1 MYSEALE
8 RLIKSVIADG
18 QITDKERAVLYKK
31 AEAEGVDADEI
42 DVYVE
47 GLIAEQSNQSKSASQ
62 VEASKTSYDLSQVKK
77 LNDGGV
83 RYYCLKTAF
92 NMTIKHNTE
101 LKIKNP
107 YIVFYRKEYNYQDK
121 DHVGFHIAICF
132 NCDEIGGSD
141 KPWGLDAENIELKTD
156 QDTFI
161 VKVCREYADDC
172 YAEKYFQMIPE
183 KSTALFCGEVDEET
197 IQQLCTANTISLKNI
212 CLFTKK
218 YKILGNGDE
227 GYFDSD
233 REKEYDVTCSSFLD
247 FGLYAKYAYHS
258 LVDKSA
264 YADIDYANIESLL
277 NRTGYSDIAETASSN
292 GKEGS
297 SAINTQNN
305 YLVRLLGA
313 NKKGLSEIPDDVPC
327 YKKYKDLESGKI
339 IYFIDDYKRSVLD
352 GYIITL
358 YLRAI
363 VEAEG
368 QEPEYYF
375 EVVSNVLK
383 SHENT
388 KNDKVEIKPPLELED
403 SILTIL
409 IGAKSYIIKP
419 LTDSKELLDS
429 LPNLSHGDE
438 HNFFAISEELI
449 KQLMDVNGFV
459 AQIRGKKSGIDLKL
473 KPIIGDSIKM
483 PAKWKLAYNLMTY
496 PEKREQL
503 LQEYS
508 DNLFSTKIKRLFDK
522 TPKKVKIAVGIFLLL
537 ILLRIIF
544 G

>member
-47 GLIAEQSNQSKSASQ
+47 GLIAEQSNQSKSGSP

-77 LNDGGV
+77 VNDRDY

-107 YIVFYRKEYNYQDK
+107 YIVFYREEYKDK
-121 DHVGFHIAICF
+121 DHVEFYIAICF
-132 NCDEIGGSD
+132 NCDEIGQYD
-141 KPWGLDAENIELKTD
+141 KPWKLLYDTNIELKTD

-161 VKVCREYADDC
+161 VKVYSEHADYG
-172 YAEKYFQMIPE
+172 YAEHYFQMIPE
-183 KSTALFCGEVDEET
+183 KSTALYRGKVDEET
-197 IQQLCTANTISLKNI
+197 IQQLCAAKTISLKNI
-212 CLFTKK
+212 RLKK
-218 YKILGNGDE
+218 E
-227 GYFDSD
+227 GA
-233 REKEYDVTCSSFLD
+233 EKEYDVTCSSFLD

-264 YADIDYANIESLL
+264 YADIDFANIESLL
-277 NRTGYSDIAETASSN
+277 NRTGYSDIEETAGSN

-313 NKKGLSEIPDDVPC
+313 HKKGLSEIPDDVPC
-327 YKKYKDLESGKI
+327 YKKYKDLESEKI

-368 QEPEYYF
+368 QEPEYYL

-409 IGAKSYIIKP
+409 IGTKSYIIKP

-429 LPNLSHGDE
+429 LPNIDRGCE
-438 HNFFAISEELI
+438 HNFFALSEELI
-449 KQLMDVNGFV
+449 KQLMDVDGFI

-473 KPIIGDSIKM
+473 KPMIGDSIKM

-503 LQEYS
+503 LQEYT

>member
-18 QITDKERAVLYKK
+18 QITDKERVVLYKK
-31 AEAEGVDADEI
+31 AEAEGIDADEI

-62 VEASKTSYDLSQVKK
+62 VETSKTGYDLSQVKK
-77 LNDGGV
+77 VNYRDF

-92 NMTIKHNTE
+92 NMTIKHNAE

-107 YIVFYRKEYNYQDK
+107 YIVFYREEYKDK
-121 DHVGFHIAICF
+121 DHVEFYIAICF
-132 NCDEIGGSD
+132 NCDEIGGIH

-161 VKVCREYADDC
+161 VNVDRKYADDS

-183 KSTALFCGEVDEET
+183 KSTALFHGEVDEET

-212 CLFTKK
+212 CLRKK
-218 YKILGNGDE
+218 KKEINDE
-227 GYFDSD
+227 GEELYYDI
-233 REKEYDVTCSSFLD
+233 EQEYDVTCSSFLD

-327 YKKYKDLESGKI
+327 YKKYKDLESEKI

-368 QEPEYYF
+368 QEPEYYL

-409 IGAKSYIIKP
+409 IGTKSYIIKP

-429 LPNLSHGDE
+429 LPNIDRGCE
-438 HNFFAISEELI
+438 HNFFALSEELI
-449 KQLMDVNGFV
+449 KQLMDVDGFI

-473 KPIIGDSIKM
+473 KPMIGDSIKM

-503 LQEYS
+503 LQEYT

>member
-31 AEAEGVDADEI
+31 AEAEGIDADEI

-47 GLIAEQSNQSKSASQ
+47 GLIAEQSNQSTSGSQ

-77 LNDGGV
+77 LNDRGV
-83 RYYCLKTAF
+83 RCYCLKTAF
-92 NMTIKHNTE
+92 NMTIKHNAE

-107 YIVFYRKEYNYQDK
+107 YIVFYREEYNNNDK
-121 DHVGFHIAICF
+121 DHVKFYIAICF
-132 NCDEIGGSD
+132 NCDEIGGIH

-212 CLFTKK
+212 CIRKK
-218 YKILGNGDE
+218 KHEILDSGVEGNWDT
-227 GYFDSD
+227 
-233 REKEYDVTCSSFLD
+233 EKEYDVTCSSFLD

-264 YADIDYANIESLL
+264 YADIDFANIESLL
-277 NRTGYSDIAETASSN
+277 NRTGYSDIEETASSN

-339 IYFIDDYKRSVLD
+339 IYFIDDYKRSALD
-352 GYIITL
+352 GYFVTL

-363 VEAEG
+363 MEAER

-375 EVVSNVLK
+375 EVVSNIPK
-383 SHENT
+383 PHENKET
-388 KNDKVEIKPPLELED
+388 NKVEIKPPLELED

-429 LPNLSHGDE
+429 LPNLSHGYE

-503 LQEYS
+503 LQEYHDS
-508 DNLFSTKIKRLFDK
+508 LLSTKVLKVVNNAADSLMKGFKSLFA
-522 TPKKVKIAVGIFLLL
+522 KK
-537 ILLRIIF
+537 
-544 G
+544 

>member
-31 AEAEGVDADEI
+31 AEAEGIDADEI

-47 GLIAEQSNQSKSASQ
+47 GLIAEQSNQSTSGSQ
-62 VEASKTSYDLSQVKK
+62 VEASMTSYDLSQVKK

-121 DHVGFHIAICF
+121 DHVEFHIAICF
-132 NCDEIGGSD
+132 NCDEIGIWS
-141 KPWGLDAENIELKTD
+141 KPWVLGGRNIELKTD
-156 QDTFI
+156 QDTLI
-161 VKVCREYADDC
+161 VNVISEYSNASS
-172 YAEKYFQMIPE
+172 ATEIYFQMIPE
-183 KSTALFCGEVDEET
+183 KSTALYHGEVDEET
-197 IQQLCTANTISLKNI
+197 IQQLCAAKTISLKNI
-212 CLFTKK
+212 R
-218 YKILGNGDE
+218 ILKNGA
-227 GYFDSD
+227 
-233 REKEYDVTCSSFLD
+233 EKEYDVTCSSFLD

-264 YADIDYANIESLL
+264 YADIDFANIESLL

-339 IYFIDDYKRSVLD
+339 IYFIDDYKRSALD
-352 GYIITL
+352 GYFVTL

-368 QEPEYYF
+368 QEPEYYL
-375 EVVSNVLK
+375 EVVSNIPK
-383 SHENT
+383 PHENKET
-388 KNDKVEIKPPLELED
+388 NKVEIKPPLELED

-429 LPNLSHGDE
+429 LPNLDHGYE
-438 HNFFAISEELI
+438 HNFFALSEELI

-473 KPIIGDSIKM
+473 KPMIGDSIKI

-503 LQEYS
+503 LQEYT

-522 TPKKVKIAVGIFLLL
+522 TPKIVKIAVGIFLLL

>member
-31 AEAEGVDADEI
+31 AEAEGIDADEI

-47 GLIAEQSNQSKSASQ
+47 GLIAEQSNQSTSGSQ

-77 LNDGGV
+77 LNDRGV
-83 RYYCLKTAF
+83 RCYCLKTAF
-92 NMTIKHNTE
+92 NMTIKHNAE

-107 YIVFYRKEYNYQDK
+107 YIVFYREEYNNNDK
-121 DHVGFHIAICF
+121 DHVKFYIAICF
-132 NCDEIGGSD
+132 NCDEIGGIH

-212 CLFTKK
+212 CIRKK
-218 YKILGNGDE
+218 KHEILDSGVEGNWDT
-227 GYFDSD
+227 
-233 REKEYDVTCSSFLD
+233 EKEYDVTCSSFLD

-264 YADIDYANIESLL
+264 YADIDFANIESLL
-277 NRTGYSDIAETASSN
+277 NRTGYSDIEETASSN

-339 IYFIDDYKRSVLD
+339 IYF
-352 GYIITL
+352 T
-358 YLRAI
+358 
-363 VEAEG
+363 
-368 QEPEYYF
+368 
-375 EVVSNVLK
+375 
-383 SHENT
+383 
-388 KNDKVEIKPPLELED
+388 
-403 SILTIL
+403 
-409 IGAKSYIIKP
+409 
-419 LTDSKELLDS
+419 
-429 LPNLSHGDE
+429 
-438 HNFFAISEELI
+438 
-449 KQLMDVNGFV
+449 
-459 AQIRGKKSGIDLKL
+459 
-473 KPIIGDSIKM
+473 
-483 PAKWKLAYNLMTY
+483 
-496 PEKREQL
+496 
-503 LQEYS
+503 
-508 DNLFSTKIKRLFDK
+508 
-522 TPKKVKIAVGIFLLL
+522 
-537 ILLRIIF
+537 
-544 G
+544 